1 MPRKI
6 SNAPAPIEPLA
17 PSHATPEQEPKA
29 QPKVAEPKQPTESY
43 YRFLRAIHRRD
54 RRAAEFY
61 AQKCRDQGLS
71 ESHLTELALLDDCR
85 PSGPSNQPLIP
96 DSKGKAHKIITGRM
110 IEAVEKGEVQLGEFL
125 YMKGKYLM
133 ERFGE
138 NKEATKRSKGRRVD
152 YHRGT
157 VSKAHKEATAILSN
171 R

>member
-1 MPRKI
+1 MSRK
-6 SNAPAPIEPLA
+6 SGHPAPQ
-17 PSHATPEQEPKA
+17 QEPKSL
-29 QPKVAEPKQPTESY
+29 KVAEPKQPTESY
-43 YRFLRAIHRRD
+43 YRFLRAIHRKD

-85 PSGPSNQPLIP
+85 PNGAPNPPPLIP

-125 YMKGKYLM
+125 YMKGKFLM
-133 ERFGE
+133 DSFGE
-138 NKEATKRSKGRRVD
+138 NKEATKRKGKGRRVNYD
-152 YHRGT
+152 RGT
-157 VSKAHKEATAILSN
+157 VSKAHKAAVAILSN

>member
-1 MPRKI
+1 MHKKI
-6 SNAPAPIEPLA
+6 SKAPTPIGSLPIGHAAP
-17 PSHATPEQEPKA
+17 QQKPKSS
-29 QPKVAEPKQPTESY
+29 KVAEPKQPTESY
-43 YRFLRAIHRRD
+43 YRFKQAIHRGD

-85 PSGPSNQPLIP
+85 PNDSPNQRLIP

-110 IEAVEKGEVQLGEFL
+110 IEAVEKGEIPLEEFL
-125 YMKGKYLM
+125 YMQGKYLM

-138 NKEATKRSKGRRVD
+138 NKEATKQRKGHRINYD
-152 YHRGT
+152 RGT
-157 VSKAHKEATAILSN
+157 VSKAHKEAVAILSN

>member
-6 SNAPAPIEPLA
+6 SSAPRPIRPLPSGGHPAPQ
-17 PSHATPEQEPKA
+17 QEPKSS
-29 QPKVAEPKQPTESY
+29 KVAEPTQPTESY
-43 YRFLRAIHRRD
+43 SRFLQAIHRRD

-61 AQKCRDQGLS
+61 AQKCRGQGLS

-110 IEAVEKGEVQLGEFL
+110 IEAVDKGEVPLGEFL